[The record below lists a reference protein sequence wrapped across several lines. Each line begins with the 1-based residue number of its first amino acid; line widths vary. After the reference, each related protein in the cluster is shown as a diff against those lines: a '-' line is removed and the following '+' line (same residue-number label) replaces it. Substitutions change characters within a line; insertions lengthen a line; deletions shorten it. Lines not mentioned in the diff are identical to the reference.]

1 MVIKPIKP
9 LYQPYINVQVS
20 KLTFKKLAKWHDN
33 KDDPSEIISTQCAPR
48 QTNHTLESELCKNA
62 NITYLF

>member
-1 MVIKPIKP
+1 MCNFQNYVLKNW
-9 LYQPYINVQVS
+9 QSGN
-20 KLTFKKLAKWHDN
+20 DN
-33 KDDPSEIISTQCAPR
+33 KNVPSEIISTQCAPR

>member
-1 MVIKPIKP
+1 MTQATHFNPNFDPKG
-9 LYQPYINVQVS
+9 QPDPTQPEFLVQS
-20 KLTFKKLAKWHDN
+20 TNN
-33 KDDPSEIISTQCAPR
+33 KDVPSEIISTQCAPR